1 MINSLLKSLLKT
13 LNVED
18 KHIDTAKMLL
28 EKIEK
33 KTIDGKETMIVHIG
47 KGIELRIEQ
56 EPK

>member
-1 MINSLLKSLLKT
+1 MMNSLLKSFLKT
-13 LNVED
+13 IGFEE
-18 KHIDTAKMLL
+18 KHIDTTKMLL

-33 KTIDGKETMIVHIG
+33 KTIDGKETMVVHIG